1 LAATAL
7 IHSITIDGDPVT
19 PIIYFRIMPHTL
31 EPLTATAHPVGPS
44 EIPHAS
50 RASGELN
57 LPAGPNLPGGRNV
70 PGEPTVPDGH
80 GPAHHADH
88 LGAHL
93 REVAGLVEDRDR
105 LMGRVVRL
113 LVGIVHAEGLHARL
127 GGMTLQ
133 VWVEHVCRIPGP
145 DARALLGAVDV
156 LTRLPS
162 VVVGLCDR
170 WLSWP
175 QVQAIS
181 RAARSVP
188 VGRLPELDTLVAQA
202 MVTRADVEP
211 DALVDDVWAWVDRM
225 APSRRE
231 RAERDRERGEFVS
244 MTPRLFG
251 GGSMFAELGTVS
263 FATVAEALDAALGPP
278 PAVDADDLADMD
290 DADVDTLVESLDDRR
305 RAHTRQHGARMAR
318 RLVDLCAASL
328 GGAPDAGGRAAR
340 PLVVATVGLDALL
353 DEDRTPGWL
362 LHTLAG
368 GRMKVSARAL
378 QRLVDERGADL
389 RGVVLDDC
397 GQVVGVGR
405 TTHEPPGWLRQAIW
419 ARDVHVADPDGA
431 TPIRRADLDHVVA
444 WPDGP
449 TDVANLQPLGRR
461 WHNLKTSKAWTV
473 TRAGDGST
481 VWRHR
486 RHGWMLRMAATGP
499 ARFRPPERPPGR
511 HDPSDPDGPGGPS
524 GRLPGPDTVD
534 LSIGTPRHS
543 LQHPPGR
550 QLALTGVP

>member
-1 LAATAL
+1 MTS
-7 IHSITIDGDPVT
+7 HSRFDS
-19 PIIYFRIMPHTL
+19 H
-31 EPLTATAHPVGPS
+31 VGP
-44 EIPHAS
+44 A
-50 RASGELN
+50 RAPAGATDRPEGT
-57 LPAGPNLPGGRNV
+57 PAGPDQVQGSAGV
-70 PGEPTVPDGH
+70 VGSGVAGTSDGLD
-80 GPAHHADH
+80 AR
-88 LGAHL
+88 L
-93 REVAGLVEDRDR
+93 REVAALVEDRDR

-113 LVGIVHAEGLHARL
+113 LVDLVHAEGLHARL

-133 VWVEHVCRIPGP
+133 VWVEHVCRIPGA
-145 DARALLGAVDV
+145 DARALLGAVEV

-175 QVQAIS
+175 QVQAIC
-181 RAARSVP
+181 RAARTVP
-188 VGRLPELDTLVAQA
+188 VGRLPELDTLVAEA

-211 DALVDDVWAWVDRM
+211 DALVDDVWTWVDRV
-225 APSRRE
+225 APSRLE

-244 MTPRLFG
+244 MSPRLFG

-278 PAVDADDLADMD
+278 PAVDPGDLTDMD
-290 DADVDTLVESLDDRR
+290 GGDVDALVDSLEDQR

-328 GGAPDAGGRAAR
+328 GGTPHAGGRPAR
-340 PLVVATVGLDALL
+340 PLVVATVGMDALL
-353 DEDRTPGWL
+353 DADRTPGWL

-368 GRMKVSARAL
+368 GRMKVSTAAL

-405 TTHEPPGWLRQAIW
+405 TTHVPPDWLRQAIW
-419 ARDVHVADPDGA
+419 ARDLVVADPDGA
-431 TPIRRADLDHVVA
+431 TPIRRADLDHMVP

-461 WHNLKTSKAWTV
+461 WHNHKTSKAWTV
-473 TRAGDGST
+473 TRTDDGTT

-486 RHGWMLRMAATGP
+486 RHGWVLRMAATGP
-499 ARFRPPERPPGR
+499 ARTRPPTRPAGR
-511 HDPSDPDGPGGPS
+511 PGPS
-524 GRLPGPDTVD
+524 GGLADPDTEDQRTEDPPV
-534 LSIGTPRHS
+534 GVPRHPP
-543 LQHPPGR
+543 QHSPGR